1 MTKLDKFIEQLKNIF
16 GSRLKSVFVYGAK
29 AGEKADN
36 LLQDVDLMVLVTD
49 LHGEDIKKCS
59 KPAREWMGKSFIFC
73 SKRNSLPVFMGEKEW
88 YNSSDVYAME
98 YSDIKENHKILYGED
113 LICNIN
119 VNRDDLRLQCEAE
132 TKNLLMQFRAH
143 YLMNAHSHIMLQKS
157 LVPLTKT
164 LNAIFKAILRIKN
177 IEVSKSPYENLNKIH
192 SLFAINKSFYEKLL
206 CHKEKHC
213 TLNKKEAIDTADTAV
228 AELQKLLDYVN
239 NL

>member
-1 MTKLDKFIEQLKNIF
+1 
-16 GSRLKSVFVYGAK
+16 
-29 AGEKADN
+29 
-36 LLQDVDLMVLVTD
+36 
-49 LHGEDIKKCS
+49 
-59 KPAREWMGKSFIFC
+59 
-73 SKRNSLPVFMGEKEW
+73 
-88 YNSSDVYAME
+88 
-98 YSDIKENHKILYGED
+98 
-113 LICNIN
+113 
-119 VNRDDLRLQCEAE
+119 
-132 TKNLLMQFRAH
+132 MQFRAH